1 MSQKSKGLLVAG
13 AFVGE
18 QARSGGH
25 VMAGAEDPGSQAAAC
40 RSCSA
45 DWEAVQT
52 IANACGQ
59 LQSLCGVSVTQVLAA
74 SEAFSLAPPCCYA
87 YCCVTDAL
95 PPQRAEVQSL
105 WHRLREVA
113 ELRENQAREL
123 AQQVESLQRLH
134 HSVEVEEQL
143 LAMEAHLG
151 VLQTEARRLD
161 SLGPALSTISKYARS
176 KQDCDCASSAAR
188 AVEAFSLPELTELWM
203 EIETLAT
210 KHACEPTSTAETKDV
225 SIQTESCDTGDE
237 QASVIG
243 TVVAGGLGEEVKLI
257 PDRMLGLATATD
269 EDKDIHAH
277 AWNGTTEGTVVA
289 GVSISTKQEA
299 PSAASLSPA
308 AAFRAQRCA
317 GAEGVDTRGLD
328 RQMQDLTNTHL
339 QRIQGMQMVQDQL
352 EAAARL
358 GQEKML
364 ALEAQVQKLQAELQ
378 ISNSDLQKA
387 EEQRDVIADEHA
399 VLSEVLAE
407 MHDKVQ
413 QHERGSLEVLPF
425 SEEASVRT
433 ESNLDRSEFDTVVSQ
448 TQEFL
453 SWVLQQG
460 PSVGFGEMDVKEIR
474 GLDADL
480 AESCNVVEDTAS
492 MLLTDWQRIRD
503 GQQESLLKR
512 RHRVLHTVVGRLD
525 GSTAPRHNVRK
536 LKTAINQFL
545 AAQAPSLDYGGGRLE
560 RESQESAPQL
570 SHPGSYV
577 SLSKKAPTPK
587 KGGSN
592 KTQPR
597 AADIFTATKIAND
610 NEAPLLTSPK
620 SGVSAFRAISTH
632 ANPERLSSQSR
643 SKHEKTHESRQR
655 AYSVRSEWA
664 PTDPASP
671 ARMVEWML
679 NGRARVRSKQDRP
692 DSRWPHTNCE
702 TPAAKGTVR
711 GRVGNCASYL
721 R

>member
-1 MSQKSKGLLVAG
+1 M
-13 AFVGE
+13 
-18 QARSGGH
+18 
-25 VMAGAEDPGSQAAAC
+25 
-40 RSCSA
+40 
-45 DWEAVQT
+45 
-52 IANACGQ
+52 
-59 LQSLCGVSVTQVLAA
+59 
-74 SEAFSLAPPCCYA
+74 
-87 YCCVTDAL
+87 
-95 PPQRAEVQSL
+95 QSL

-176 KQDCDCASSAAR
+176 KQDSDCASSAAR

-203 EIETLAT
+203 EVETLAT
-210 KHACEPTSTAETKDV
+210 KHARGPTSTAGTKDA
-225 SIQTESCDTGDE
+225 SMQTEVCDTGDE

-243 TVVAGGLGEEVKLI
+243 TVVEGGLGEEVKLI
-257 PDRMLGLATATD
+257 PDRMRGLVTAAD
-269 EDKDIHAH
+269 ADKDIHAH
-277 AWNGTTEGTVVA
+277 AWNGTADGMVVA
-289 GVSISTKQEA
+289 GVSISTKQQA

-308 AAFRAQRCA
+308 AAIRARRCA

-328 RQMQDLTNTHL
+328 RQMQDLTNAHH

-352 EAAARL
+352 ETAARL

-364 ALEAQVQKLQAELQ
+364 ALEAQVHQLQAELQ
-378 ISNSDLQKA
+378 MSKGDLQKA
-387 EEQRDVIADEHA
+387 EEQRNVLADEHA

-413 QHERGSLEVLPF
+413 QHEKGLLEVSPF

-433 ESNLDRSEFDTVVSQ
+433 ESDLDRSEFDIVVSQ

-453 SWVLQQG
+453 AWVLQQG
-460 PSVGFGEMDVKEIR
+460 PSVGFGEIDVKEIR
-474 GLDADL
+474 GLNADL
-480 AESCNVVEDTAS
+480 AESCNVVDDTAS
-492 MLLTDWQRIRD
+492 MLLADWQRIRD
-503 GQQESLLKR
+503 GQQESLFKR
-512 RHRVLHTVVGRLD
+512 RHRVLLTVVGRLD

-545 AAQAPSLDYGGGRLE
+545 AAQAPSLDCGGGRLE
-560 RESQESAPQL
+560 RESQESATQM

-587 KGGSN
+587 TKTVGSN

-597 AADIFTATKIAND
+597 AADIYTATQIAND
-610 NEAPLLTSPK
+610 NEAPLLASPK

-632 ANPERLSSQSR
+632 AHPERLSSQSR
-643 SKHEKTHESRQR
+643 SKHEKTLESRQW
-655 AYSVRSEWA
+655 AYSMRSEWA
-664 PTDPASP
+664 PTDSASP
-671 ARMVEWML
+671 ARIVEWML